1 MKKIIMIFISASFIM
16 SLCGCG
22 FIDEAVDDMKKD
34 REWAIENN
42 AFTDGNGS
50 GKKSSDENDSSSDN
64 QIVDQP
70 QKSDDSDELKVG
82 ETTTFTVDQGDKEGE
97 IELTILNWG
106 SIWSDNYEQNIIWF
120 DTEFNNVGENPVS
133 ISAALFAVYAD
144 DYSVDLSYL
153 ESDGLQTTSLD
164 SGRKAKGR
172 VYAVVDSN
180 SVNSIEVQVS
190 SAVWVLQRIDTSEPN
205 SVETDSTTEN
215 EVATEETSTSYGD
228 FSGEYTGSKYTATV
242 TMYAE
247 TMTSSDDELVCG
259 TIDIFCNGEKLFSKD
274 LYLED
279 EDTAPWNKQYD
290 VLCSF
295 AGFDVGKNYAGFTQ
309 SAGKNS
315 LDLGFD
321 GEYSDTLEINN

>member
-1 MKKIIMIFISASFIM
+1 M
-16 SLCGCG
+16 SLCGCD
-22 FIDEAVDDMKKD
+22 FVDNAVDDMKKD

-50 GKKSSDENDSSSDN
+50 GKKNSDENDSSSDN
-64 QIVDQP
+64 QTVDQP
-70 QKSDDSDELKVG
+70 KESDDSNELKVG
-82 ETTTFTVDQGDKEGE
+82 ETTTFTVDQGEKEGE

-106 SIWSDNYEQNIIWF
+106 SVWSDNYAQNIIWF

-172 VYAVVDSN
+172 VYAVVDAN

-228 FSGEYTGSKYTATV
+228 FSGEYTGSKYTQ
-242 TMYAE
+242 
-247 TMTSSDDELVCG
+247 
-259 TIDIFCNGEKLFSKD
+259 KR
-274 LYLED
+274 
-279 EDTAPWNKQYD
+279 
-290 VLCSF
+290 
-295 AGFDVGKNYAGFTQ
+295 
-309 SAGKNS
+309 
-315 LDLGFD
+315 
-321 GEYSDTLEINN
+321 